1 MQTANRILPAAM
13 LAAFAVA
20 GCSSTATT
28 HATITTTP
36 AATPS
41 TTSGTETMRGQVT
54 GAAAV
59 SGQNGPTVP
68 LTLTGP
74 VNTTSSFTPPNSD
87 ATHVTVTFKTPAGN
101 MVVNAVAP
109 DAGQNPVPNPTTCLM
124 TQTTDAT
131 YVVVPAKSTGKFAE
145 ATGSGKATF
154 YFTAFAP
161 KLADGKCN
169 TNDNAEPVA
178 KGAIV
183 TFTASGPL
191 TVKP

>member
-1 MQTANRILPAAM
+1 VSKILPAAV
-13 LAAFAVA
+13 LTAFAVSA
-20 GCSSTATT
+20 ASGCSSSSSTT
-28 HATITTTP
+28 ATIT
-36 AATPS
+36 
-41 TTSGTETMRGQVT
+41 GTEAMRGQAT

-74 VNTTSSFTPPNSD
+74 LNTTSSFTPPNSD

-101 MVVNAVAP
+101 MVVAAVAP

-131 YVVVPAKSTGKFAE
+131 YVVVPAKSTGKFAG

-161 KLADGKCN
+161 KLADGKCD
-169 TNDNAEPVA
+169 TSDSAQPLA

>member
-1 MQTANRILPAAM
+1 VSKILPAAV
-13 LAAFAVA
+13 LTAFAVSA
-20 GCSSTATT
+20 ASGCTSSATT
-28 HATITTTP
+28 ATIT
-36 AATPS
+36 
-41 TTSGTETMRGQVT
+41 GTEAMRGQVT

-109 DAGQNPVPNPTTCLM
+109 DAGQNPVPNPATCLM

-131 YVVVPAKSTGKFAE
+131 YVVVPAKSTGKFAG

-154 YFTAFAP
+154 YFAAFAP
-161 KLADGKCN
+161 KLASGKCD
-169 TNDNAEPVA
+169 TSDSAQPLA

-183 TFTASGPL
+183 IFTASGPL

>member
-1 MQTANRILPAAM
+1 MSKILPAAV
-13 LAAFAVA
+13 LTAFAVSA
-20 GCSSTATT
+20 ASGCTSSATT
-28 HATITTTP
+28 ATIT
-36 AATPS
+36 
-41 TTSGTETMRGQVT
+41 GTEAMRGQVT

-154 YFTAFAP
+154 YFKAFAP
-161 KLADGKCN
+161 KLADGKCD
-169 TNDNAEPVA
+169 TSDTAQPLA
-178 KGAIV
+178 SHAIV

-191 TVKP
+191 TLKP